1 MARKFEK
8 ISLKQF
14 LKDTN
19 LKEDDYNKYELPERS
34 TKNSAGYDFKAL
46 ESFILKPNETKKI
59 PLGIKANME
68 NDEML
73 MLFVRSSQGFK
84 YNIRLCNQVGIIDSD
99 YYNNIENE
107 GHIWIRLQNE
117 GEKDY
122 NVKKGDKIC
131 QGVFTKF
138 LIVDDEKENKN
149 KRQGGFG
156 STSKGEKHDR

>member
-8 ISLKQF
+8 ISFEQF
-14 LKDTN
+14 QKDTK
-19 LKEDDYNKYELPERS
+19 LTKEDYGNYELPQRS
-34 TKNSAGYDFKAL
+34 TTNSAGYDFKAL
-46 ESFILKPNETKKI
+46 ESFTLKPNETKKI
-59 PLGIKANME
+59 PLGIKAQMN

-73 MLFVRSSQGFK
+73 MIFVRSSQGFK

-117 GEKDY
+117 GKQDY
-122 NVKKGDKIC
+122 KVEKGDKIC
-131 QGVFTKF
+131 QGIFTKF

-149 KRQGGFG
+149 QRTGGFG
-156 STSKGEKHDR
+156 STGKGDEI